1 MELYPYPVGVEW
13 GGCVARLREERGK
26 RARVR
31 GESAGAWGIHLE
43 LYPCTFGRRGMGRLL
58 LAENG
63 KEAVREG

>member
-31 GESAGAWGIHLE
+31 GESDG
-43 LYPCTFGRRGMGRLL
+43 GMGYTCGVISMYLW
-58 LAENG
+58 
-63 KEAVREG
+63 EAWDGVAIARERWG